1 MIKKKKLRFIIAN
14 VLIITVILLSNFV
27 FHAEDLQ
34 TFTAFISLI
43 PIFAI
48 FKFDGRIPVAYAILM
63 LVFAAVVLGV
73 YNDETLAN
81 VFAIYAYWLLV
92 VGVVCLFIEYVREER
107 KIRRRA

>member
-1 MIKKKKLRFIIAN
+1 MKKKLKMMIPNLLVICSILVSHFI
-14 VLIITVILLSNFV
+14 
-27 FHAEDLQ
+27 FHCEDLS
-34 TFTAFISLI
+34 TFIAFIVLV

-63 LVFAAVVLGV
+63 LVFAAVVLGI

-81 VFAIYAYWLLV
+81 IFAIYAYWLLV
-92 VGVVCLFIEYVREER
+92 DGVVCLFIEYVREER

>member
-1 MIKKKKLRFIIAN
+1 MMEKNLKFVIAN
-14 VLIITVILLSNFV
+14 LLIIMIILVSHFV

-73 YNDETLAN
+73 YNDESLAN
-81 VFAIYAYWLLV
+81 IFAIYAYWLLV
-92 VGVVCLFIEYVREER
+92 DGVVCLFIEYVREER